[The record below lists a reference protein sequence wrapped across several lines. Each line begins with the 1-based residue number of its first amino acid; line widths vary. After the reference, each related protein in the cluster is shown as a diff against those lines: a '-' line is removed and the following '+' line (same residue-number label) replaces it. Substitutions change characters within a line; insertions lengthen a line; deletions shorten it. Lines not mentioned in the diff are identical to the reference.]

1 MLNYSVMKQ
10 FFILLT
16 ALIVGMMT
24 MPCYAQDEDPGEV
37 FRAVEQMPAFPG
49 GDAAL
54 MKYINEHLQYPP
66 LAMENNI
73 EGRVIVQFV
82 VTKAGKIGDVKV
94 VRSVDSALDAE
105 AVRVVKTFPDFIP
118 GRSNGKPVNT
128 WYTLPITFRLA
139 HNQVST
145 ITPSTQD
152 NDSDEVFR
160 AVEQMPV
167 FPGGDAAL
175 MKYIDS
181 HLQYPPTAMENGI
194 QGRVIVQF
202 VVTKTGKIG
211 DVKVVRGVDS
221 ALDAEAVRVVKT
233 FPDFIPGRSNGKPV
247 NTWYTLPITF
257 RLAHNQVST
266 ITPST
271 QDNDSDEVFR
281 AVEQMPV
288 FPGGDAALMKYID
301 SHLQYPPT
309 AMENGIQGRV
319 IVQFVVT
326 KTGKIGDVK
335 VVRGVDSALDAEA
348 VRLTKSFPDFIPGKK
363 NGRPV
368 NVWYTLP
375 ITFKLTE

>member
-211 DVKVVRGVDS
+211 DVKVIRGVDS

>member
-128 WYTLPITFRLA
+128 WYTLPITFKLA

-257 RLAHNQVST
+257 KLAHNQVST

>member
-1 MLNYSVMKQ
+1 MKQ

-257 RLAHNQVST
+257 KLAHNQVST

-348 VRLTKSFPDFIPGKK
+348 VRLTKSLPDFIPGRLH
-363 NGRPV
+363 GQPV

>member
-1 MLNYSVMKQ
+1 MKQ

-54 MKYINEHLQYPP
+54 MKYVNEHLQYPP
-66 LAMENNI
+66 SAMESNI
-73 EGRVIVQFV
+73 EGRVILQFV
-82 VTKAGKIGDVKV
+82 VTKTGKIGDVKV
-94 VRSVDSALDAE
+94 VRGVDSALDAE

-118 GRSNGKPVNT
+118 GRSNGKPVNV
-128 WYTLPITFRLA
+128 WYTLPITFKLA

-145 ITPSTQD
+145 ITPSTQG

-160 AVEQMPV
+160 AVEQMPA

-175 MKYIDS
+175 MKYINE
-181 HLQYPPTAMENGI
+181 HLQYPPSAMESNI

-247 NTWYTLPITF
+247 N
-257 RLAHNQVST
+257 
-266 ITPST
+266 
-271 QDNDSDEVFR
+271 
-281 AVEQMPV
+281 
-288 FPGGDAALMKYID
+288 
-301 SHLQYPPT
+301 
-309 AMENGIQGRV
+309 
-319 IVQFVVT
+319 
-326 KTGKIGDVK
+326 
-335 VVRGVDSALDAEA
+335 
-348 VRLTKSFPDFIPGKK
+348 
-363 NGRPV
+363 
-368 NVWYTLP
+368 VWYTLP
-375 ITFKLTE
+375 ITFMLTDESNDIL

>member
-66 LAMENNI
+66 LAMESNI

-281 AVEQMPV
+281 AVEQMPA

-309 AMENGIQGRV
+309 AMGNGIQGRV

-326 KTGKIGDVK
+326 KTGKIGEVK
-335 VVRGVDSALDAEA
+335 VVRGVDEALDAEA
-348 VRLTKSFPDFIPGKK
+348 VRLTKSLPDFIPGRLH
-363 NGRPV
+363 GQPV

>member
-1 MLNYSVMKQ
+1 MKQ

-105 AVRVVKTFPDFIP
+105 AVRVVRTFPDFIP

-257 RLAHNQVST
+257 KLAHNQVST

-348 VRLTKSFPDFIPGKK
+348 VRLTKSLPDFIPGRLH
-363 NGRPV
+363 GQPV

>member
-175 MKYIDS
+175 MKYINE
-181 HLQYPPTAMENGI
+181 HLQYPPLAMENNI
-194 QGRVIVQF
+194 EGRVIVQF

-211 DVKVVRGVDS
+211 EVKVVRGVD
-221 ALDAEAVRVVKT
+221 E
-233 FPDFIPGRSNGKPV
+233 
-247 NTWYTLPITF
+247 
-257 RLAHNQVST
+257 
-266 ITPST
+266 
-271 QDNDSDEVFR
+271 
-281 AVEQMPV
+281 
-288 FPGGDAALMKYID
+288 
-301 SHLQYPPT
+301 
-309 AMENGIQGRV
+309 
-319 IVQFVVT
+319 
-326 KTGKIGDVK
+326 
-335 VVRGVDSALDAEA
+335 ALDAEA
-348 VRLTKSFPDFIPGKK
+348 VRLTKSLPDFIPGRLH
-363 NGRPV
+363 GQPV